1 MSHRLTPRSTF
12 LPAALALV
20 GAVGCTSSN
29 VAVGGRCPPD
39 ARDTGF
45 GCVFDPR
52 VAVNS
57 VGYLPDRVK
66 RATVAAEVTSF
77 QVRDASGATV
87 FEGSPTGPSTTRG
100 ANGVDQDVWVLDFTE
115 VTEPGE
121 YFVTVEGPAPFP
133 ESPRFSIGESVYD
146 PLLHVLMLG
155 MTGQRCG
162 TEVAFSWE
170 GSAFYHGAC
179 HLEDASLELVGG
191 GDAQRDGTGGWHDA
205 GDYGK
210 YTVNGAFAS
219 GMMLLAWEHFADRLA
234 GRAFDLPEAGDDVPD
249 YLDENRYNLDW
260 LLTMQNED
268 GSVAHK
274 ITPLDFPGM
283 ITPTDDIDPRF
294 FSDWGSAGTGDF
306 VAVMAQ
312 AARVYEPVDEGF
324 ARDCLAAAEKA
335 FLFLQEHPDLHQ
347 PDLSRFAQMQYN
359 TRGDA
364 DDRAWGSCE
373 LWETTGADAALADC
387 EARVAGIAP
396 ASNWD
401 WSDLGSLAVYAYVL
415 SRRAD
420 RDRRDPVLVAKKA
433 AEIIKVADAMAAAA
447 ETNPW
452 GLAYTGGR
460 YWGINGVYARTVIG
474 LRVAY
479 LLEPKPEY
487 LDAATQQIDHLL
499 GRNYYARS
507 QVTGIGFGSPQQP
520 HHRPS
525 TADAAAQPWPGLLI
539 GGAQPEVNSWKDD
552 STDATTGENAINW
565 NAPLI
570 YAVAGFVR

>member
-1 MSHRLTPRSTF
+1 MTLRQPVLTTCLFAP
-12 LPAALALV
+12 LALAHL
-20 GAVGCTSSN
+20 GACSSSDVE
-29 VAVGGRCPPD
+29 VADRCPPF

-66 RATVAAEVTSF
+66 RATVAAEVSSF
-77 QVRDASGATV
+77 QVRDPSGATV
-87 FEGSPTGPSTTRG
+87 FEGSPIGPVTTRV
-100 ANGVDQDVWVLDFTE
+100 ATGVDQDVWVLDFTE
-115 VTEPGE
+115 VEEPGD
-121 YFVTVEGPAPFP
+121 YTITVEGPAPFT
-133 ESPRFSIGESVYD
+133 ESPRFSIGEDVYD

-162 TEVAFSWE
+162 TEILFTWE
-170 GSAFYHGAC
+170 QTTFYHGAC

-191 GDAQRDGTGGWHDA
+191 GDAHRDGTGGWHDA

-234 GRAFDLPEAGDDVPD
+234 GRAFDLPETGDAVPD
-249 YLDENRYNLDW
+249 YLDENRFNLDW

-268 GSVAHK
+268 GSVSHK
-274 ITPLDFPGM
+274 ITPLNFPGM
-283 ITPTDDIDPRF
+283 IGPTADVETRY

-312 AARVYEPVDEGF
+312 AARIYEPVDEAF
-324 ARDCLAAAEKA
+324 ARECRTAAEKA
-335 FLFLQEHPDLHQ
+335 FLFLQEHPDLHK
-347 PDLSRFAQMQYN
+347 PDQSRFTQMQYN
-359 TRGDA
+359 TRGDN
-364 DDRAWGSCE
+364 DDRAWGACE
-373 LWETTGADAALADC
+373 LWETTGAESALADC
-387 EARVAGIAP
+387 EARIADMAP
-396 ASNWD
+396 ATNWD
-401 WSDLGSLAVYAYVL
+401 WDDLGSLAVYAYVL
-415 SRRAD
+415 SRRED
-420 RDRRDPVLVAKKA
+420 RDRRDPTLVAAKA
-433 AEIIKVADAMAAAA
+433 ADIVKVADAMVAAA
-447 ETNPW
+447 EANPW

-460 YWGINGVYARTVIG
+460 YWGVNGIYARTVIG
-474 LRVAY
+474 LRVAH
-479 LLEPKPEY
+479 LLDPKPAY

-499 GRNYYARS
+499 GRNHYARS
-507 QVTGIGFGSPQQP
+507 QVTGIGFGPPLQP

-525 TADAAAQPWPGLLI
+525 SADAAAQPWPGLLI
-539 GGAQPEVNSWKDD
+539 GGAQPNANSWKDD

-565 NAPLI
+565 NAALI